1 MYQSGWE
8 AEEIA
13 SGVYGP
19 YSQTG
24 LICANVDSTTS
35 APKMKKNQAWPL
47 SMKYGQNGCPT
58 TFFSVFPCAG
68 ICVCF
73 WWNMMNRCAVTS
85 ARIRPGISSTWM
97 MYIRGTIELPGNG
110 PPNRK
115 YAR

>member
-24 LICANVDSTTS
+24 LIWANVASMTS

-58 TFFSVFPCAG
+58 TFFSVFPLQRHLRVLLVEHDEQVRGDQAEDQAG
-68 ICVCF
+68 DQQHVDDVHP
-73 WWNMMNRCAVTS
+73 RA
-85 ARIRPGISSTWM
+85 
-97 MYIRGTIELPGNG
+97 
-110 PPNRK
+110 
-115 YAR
+115 